1 MKEKYYLWLLEK
13 VDSHELQDRNY
24 NILLSALL
32 NTPFIAMMDMDINRV
47 SDGLAL
53 RQRFCGEK
61 RCGQRSFDI
70 LKQEMDEQCSI
81 LELMVALSIRCE
93 DSIMSNPK
101 YGDRTGYWFWQM
113 IESLGLSDQDDEFYD
128 EFYVKKVIDKFIERK
143 YKRDGYGSLYWVP
156 RTQLDFREIEI
167 WYQMMRFLDEYN

>member
-1 MKEKYYLWLLEK
+1 MKEKYYLWLSRKIDIFGFREK
-13 VDSHELQDRNY
+13 RYDF
-24 NILLSALL
+24 LLSYLL
-32 NTPFIAMMDMDINRV
+32 DVPFIAIMDMDINRA

-53 RQRFCGEK
+53 RKKFEEEK
-61 RCGQRSFDI
+61 RYSRSSIDLFEE
-70 LKQEMDEQCSI
+70 EMGPQCSI

-101 YGDRTGYWFWQM
+101 FGDRTGYWFWQM

-128 EFYVKKVIDKFIERK
+128 EFYVKKVVDKFIERK

-167 WYQMMRFLDEYN
+167 WYQMMQFLDEYN